1 MMNGLNMN
9 TKQQIVALSAGLLRE
24 QGFNGFSY
32 LDLSRALG
40 ISKASVHHHF
50 PKKDDLGLA
59 LCNWTHDW
67 LIQGLEH
74 FDAKGDSNWN
84 KLERYL
90 QAAMKHS
97 LTDHKMCPISAL
109 YSDLHKLSEPMKV
122 ALKALDDIE
131 LDWVTKVM
139 RAGEQTNEFSKQE
152 DPKAMAALFI
162 FSCKGALYYARLH
175 GQDLFH
181 QTMKQFEHLLR
192 HPGENY
198 DH

>member
-1 MMNGLNMN
+1 MN
-9 TKQQIVALSAGLLRE
+9 TKQQIVELSADLLRE
-24 QGFNGFSY
+24 HGFHGFSY

-40 ISKASVHHHF
+40 ITKASVHHHY

-59 LCNWTHDW
+59 LCEWTHDW
-67 LIQGLEH
+67 LSQGLEH
-74 FDAKGDSNWN
+74 FDTKGTSNWN

-90 QAAMKHS
+90 QAAIKHT

-109 YSDLHKLSEPMKV
+109 YSDLNKLSEPMTL
-122 ALKALDDIE
+122 ALKSLDDLE
-131 LDWVTKVM
+131 LGWVTKVM
-139 RAGEQTNEFSKQE
+139 TEGGQNGEFIAQE
-152 DPKAMAALFI
+152 DSKAMAALFI

-192 HPGENY
+192 QTGEN
-198 DH
+198 HEL

>member
-1 MMNGLNMN
+1 MN
-9 TKQQIVALSAGLLRE
+9 TKQQIVELSSGLLRE
-24 QGFNGFSY
+24 HGFNGFSY

-40 ISKASVHHHF
+40 ITKASIHHHY
-50 PKKDDLGLA
+50 PKKEDLGLA
-59 LCNWTHDW
+59 LCEWTHDW
-67 LIQGLEH
+67 LLQGLEH
-74 FDAKGDSNWN
+74 FDAKGSSNWN

-90 QAAMKHS
+90 QAAMKHT

-109 YSDLHKLSEPMKV
+109 YSDLNKLSDPMKL
-122 ALKALDDIE
+122 ALKSLDDIE

-139 RAGEQTNEFSKQE
+139 KDGVQAGEFIKQD

-181 QTMKQFEHLLR
+181 QTMKQYAHILRQTGEHYE
-192 HPGENY
+192 H
-198 DH
+198 

>member
-1 MMNGLNMN
+1 MN
-9 TKQQIVALSAGLLRE
+9 TKQQIVEISADFLRE
-24 QGFNGFSY
+24 HGFNGFSY

-40 ISKASVHHHF
+40 ISKASVHHHY

-59 LCNWTHDW
+59 LCEWTHDW

-74 FDAKGDSNWN
+74 FDTKGHSSWN

-90 QAAMKHS
+90 QAAMKHT

-109 YSDLHKLSEPMKV
+109 YSDLNKLSEPMRI

-139 RAGEQTNEFSKQE
+139 REGTQGGEFIKQ
-152 DPKAMAALFI
+152 DDAKAMAALFI

-181 QTMKQFEHLLR
+181 QTMTQFEQILR
-192 HPGENY
+192 QTGEHY
-198 DH
+198 AY